1 MTLNSGKRDCST
13 CAFGD
18 LPMGQEPCKECITTS
33 SAGIFTKWEPVDSAH
48 ANSGALS
55 RLRKMYA
62 GRVDGTD
69 MVHTLFQDSERC
81 LPSPSG
87 MVRLT
92 NGSDVDIRA
101 GDAVHL
107 DVQAGTVAPIKDG
120 KAYRPPK
127 EAVACTTCKHNNVQD
142 IHKVTKPCNTCVI
155 GHPNSLLYLVEWEEQ
170 EDGSMEE
177 MDRAHIPTGQAC
189 IHPEQ
194 GHNDGE
200 CACGGGGKCR
210 GKHSDQQQTE
220 AHRDDGDHVDG
231 AVRPVHPIRGGT
243 VWDKGL
249 VPLLVK
255 LMEEDVY
262 VDHPGGIYATCIFC
276 DARPHEG
283 HNVRCL
289 WGRLKAMLEK

>member
-69 MVHTLFQDSERC
+69 MVHTLFQ
-81 LPSPSG
+81 
-87 MVRLT
+87 
-92 NGSDVDIRA
+92 
-101 GDAVHL
+101 
-107 DVQAGTVAPIKDG
+107 
-120 KAYRPPK
+120 
-127 EAVACTTCKHNNVQD
+127 
-142 IHKVTKPCNTCVI
+142 
-155 GHPNSLLYLVEWEEQ
+155 EWEEQ